1 MAQFEPIGYL
11 KCENSYHEEQP
22 RQGNLSTSTGY
33 IELVR
38 GHNYEQGLKDLNG
51 FSRIWLIYEFHQNK
65 TWRPLANPPRSDGN
79 GRKGVFATRSP
90 YRPNQIGI
98 SCVKLVS
105 IDKNKIYIAESD
117 LLNNTPI
124 LDIKPYIP
132 EYDSF
137 PDAKRGWLENIIEN
151 TYQIEFSKISEEK
164 LEFLKKHKVGL
175 KAVIE
180 AQLSHDV
187 FDKTRNK
194 FIKHENGYILRFKSW
209 RVLFEVSEQK
219 VFIKD
224 ILSGYEDFSTILGN
238 DTKEDLELHRLFQST
253 FLSVEY

>member
-1 MAQFEPIGYL
+1 MVTFNPIGYL
-11 KCENSYHEEQP
+11 KCERSYHEEQP
-22 RQGNLSTSTGY
+22 RQGNLSSSQGY
-33 IELVR
+33 IELIL
-38 GHNYEQGLKDLNG
+38 GCNYEQGLKDLVG

-98 SCVKLVS
+98 SCVRLVS
-105 IDKNKIYIAESD
+105 INKNKVYIADSD

-137 PDAKRGWLENIIEN
+137 PDSKIGWLENIIDDNYEIN
-151 TYQIEFSKISEEK
+151 YSEISKKKIN
-164 LEFLKKHKVGL
+164 FLKSKNIDLEG
-175 KAVIE
+175 IINS
-180 AQLSHDV
+180 QLSHDI

-194 FIKHENGYILRFKSW
+194 FIKDEKGYILRFKSW
-209 RVLFEVSEQK
+209 KILFNVEKKV

-224 ILSGYEDFSTILGN
+224 IKSGYNNDFSNLLGN
-238 DTKEDLELHRLFQST
+238 DTNVDLRIHQCFCKFYS
-253 FLSVEY
+253 

>member
-1 MAQFEPIGYL
+1 MVTFNPIGYL
-11 KCENSYHEEQP
+11 KCERSYHEEQP
-22 RQGNLSTSTGY
+22 RQGNLSSSQGY
-33 IELVR
+33 IELIL
-38 GHNYEQGLKDLNG
+38 GCNYEQGLKDLDG

-98 SCVKLVS
+98 SCVRLVS
-105 IDKNKIYIAESD
+105 INKNKVYIADSD

-137 PDAKRGWLENIIEN
+137 PDSKIGWLENIIDDNYEIN
-151 TYQIEFSKISEEK
+151 YSEISKKKIN
-164 LEFLKKHKVGL
+164 FLKSKNIDLEG
-175 KAVIE
+175 IINS
-180 AQLSHDV
+180 QLSHDI

-194 FIKHENGYILRFKSW
+194 FIKDEKGYILRFKSW
-209 RVLFEVSEQK
+209 KILFNVEKKV

-224 ILSGYEDFSTILGN
+224 IKSGYNNDFSNLLGN
-238 DTKEDLELHRLFQST
+238 DTNVDLRIHQCFCKFYS
-253 FLSVEY
+253 